1 MHPTVLTRL
10 RPALVAVMIAA
21 GGLAFQGYLMK
32 RVPVGET
39 DGPRYLSVAS
49 DLATTGHYTDGSSG
63 PSQTP
68 RPSGMYM
75 PPLYPT
81 LLAAV
86 IGIDPRLAS
95 TAECYARANGP
106 CPNNLGILIPLQF
119 VIAAI
124 NLLLLWRLAAIAT
137 ESEAIAWVSLVL
149 AAFGTYEFAAA
160 ALSAMTENLSLC
172 LFTAFQLAFIVAIRR
187 NAFNAA
193 IVAGILLGLTA
204 LARPAFLYIGYMIA
218 VLSLFCVLIPAW
230 RTRFRSSARLGS
242 AIVLGVSLAVLP
254 WMLRNFMDF
263 GTLDLTRSYAGNNL
277 AQRVAYDAMT
287 WQEYFAGWFFYLPDF
302 GKSLARA
309 LFPVAWY
316 TRLGWD
322 PNSLYEY
329 GLHTLTMTTLQAAG
343 GGGHQV
349 GYIVRTYVITD
360 LPKFSAVTLLLAWRG
375 LWIGKYFSVVAF
387 PLFVACL
394 AVPTLRRRTPSLLL
408 LSLPPL
414 FMLVFQSMVSIDTI
428 RYNIDLTAS
437 FAIGAAACFS
447 ALAARTKI
455 IYETMI

>member
-1 MHPTVLTRL
+1 MS
-10 RPALVAVMIAA
+10 
-21 GGLAFQGYLMK
+21 
-32 RVPVGET
+32 ET
-39 DGPRYLSVAS
+39 DGPRYLSIAS
-49 DLATTGHYTDGSSG
+49 DLATTGNYTDGSSG
-63 PSQTP
+63 SSQTP

-75 PPLYPT
+75 PPLYPA

-86 IGIDPRLAS
+86 VRIDPRLAS
-95 TAECYARANGP
+95 TAECYSHGSGP
-106 CPNNLGILIPLQF
+106 CPNDLGILVPLQF

-124 NLLLLWRLAAIAT
+124 NLLLLWRLAAVAT

-149 AAFGTYEFAAA
+149 AAFGTYELAAA

-172 LFTAFQLAFIVAIRR
+172 LFTAFQLALVVAVRR
-187 NAFNAA
+187 NALDVAV
-193 IVAGILLGLTA
+193 IAGILLGLTA
-204 LARPAFLYIGYMIA
+204 LARPAFLYVGYMIA
-218 VLSLFCVLIPAW
+218 LLSLFCVLIPAC
-230 RTRFRSSARLGS
+230 RARFYGWSKLGG
-242 AIVLGVSLAVLP
+242 AIVLGASLAVLP
-254 WMLRNFMDF
+254 WMLRNLMDF

-287 WQEYFAGWFFYLPDF
+287 WHEYFAGWFFYLPDF

-309 LFPVAWY
+309 LFPLAWY

-329 GLHTLTMTTLQAAG
+329 GLHTLTVTTVQAAG
-343 GGGHQV
+343 GVNHQV
-349 GYIVRTYVITD
+349 LYIVRAYVIPD
-360 LPKFSAVTLLLAWRG
+360 LPKFSLVTLLLAWRG

-394 AVPTLRRRTPSLLL
+394 AVPTLRRRAPSLLL

-414 FMLVFQSMVSIDTI
+414 FMLFFQSMVSIDTI

-437 FAIGAAACFS
+437 FAIGAAVCFS
-447 ALAARTKI
+447 ALGARIKAA
-455 IYETMI
+455 YDTMMRR